1 LAATVNTTT
10 GPIAVGALGR
20 TLIHEHVLV
29 GFPGWFMD
37 RRQPPFRRAEA
48 VARVVEAFS
57 ALHDYGVRTVV
68 DPCPMDMGRDVEMIA
83 EVAQRSGINLIC
95 TTGAYT
101 EQQGIPNT
109 FRNLEVEAIT
119 EIYIREIE
127 DGVGRTGIK
136 AGLIKIATDIGQASA
151 YERKLITAAAR
162 AAKLTGT
169 QLITHTENCSCGHEQ
184 IDIVTTEGIA
194 ASRLLVGHSDGR
206 DDHHTSDPLQSAGP
220 MSGSIVLESSYRL
233 LTRYG

>member
-1 LAATVNTTT
+1 MRRKTLAATVNTTT

-95 TTGAYT
+95 TIGAYT

-119 EIYIREIE
+119 EIYICEIE

-136 AGLIKIATDIGQASA
+136 AGPNGRERGPARPYHHRKPPPVFRCHGRLNRYDRRQEHGRAQTD
-151 YERKLITAAAR
+151 
-162 AAKLTGT
+162 
-169 QLITHTENCSCGHEQ
+169 
-184 IDIVTTEGIA
+184 
-194 ASRLLVGHSDGR
+194 
-206 DDHHTSDPLQSAGP
+206 
-220 MSGSIVLESSYRL
+220 SSYWHRIIGPFIDSCWPVCIAQPSPQA
-233 LTRYG
+233 RERA